1 MARFF
6 IDRPIFAWVVSLGI
20 LLAGFISLRA
30 LPIEQYPEVAPPSL
44 AISVVYPGA
53 DAATLET
60 NVTQVIEQ
68 QLNGVEGF
76 LYMSSSSLSNGTA
89 SITSF
94 MNGLGF
100 SKSPPARRTAGRNG
114 LGATNAA
121 AAWRRTHIRM
131 MTYRC
136 GSALPLAIC
145 SVSWR

>member
-60 NVTQVIEQ
+60 NVTQVIEP
-68 QLNGVEGF
+68 QLNEEGHARAA
-76 LYMSSSSLSNGTA
+76 LVGLRSAIDDLESLARTNLAPAGSA
-89 SITSF
+89 R
-94 MNGLGF
+94 
-100 SKSPPARRTAGRNG
+100 PARRDGRSSDLGVSGSESGSESGSRYFRG
-114 LGATNAA
+114 LS
-121 AAWRRTHIRM
+121 R
-131 MTYRC
+131 
-136 GSALPLAIC
+136 PD
-145 SVSWR
+145 